1 MRKVRKEAGV
11 AVEVVIPMLGVTV
24 ENGKIVEW
32 LKTEGDPVEKGE
44 SLFIVEADKVTTEV
58 ESPATGILAKIL
70 LPEGEEVPVLT
81 VVGLITEPGEA
92 IPDAYLPPGA
102 SGGVP
107 SKGSK
112 ATETGEQV
120 DFAEDAPA
128 TQTALSGPVRIVP
141 AARKL
146 AQDRGL
152 DLHSLLPSGPENV
165 ITYDDVVKADAPS
178 DDAVPQRIST
188 LARRQAEAHGV
199 STDAIKGTG
208 VRGRIMRSD
217 VTAAADTVRLE
228 RKVSRSAAEVD
239 ATFGSVIPMDS
250 MRQTIARRLAGSAFT
265 APHVAFYT
273 DVHMDPLL
281 QYRKSI
287 LNAFEKHYDLR
298 PSINDFLIKAVALT
312 IREFPLLNGMLKD
325 DGIHVLPNINVGL
338 AVAIPNGLVVPAITD
353 ADQCG
358 LKGIVQQRSDLVGR
372 ALKGQ
377 LSMDEMERG
386 TFTISS
392 LAQFD
397 ITFFTSILNPPQSGI
412 LSVGKT
418 RDELYL
424 VDGEVKVRHVA
435 TMGLAVDHRIIDGA
449 MAAGFVQGLKEKL
462 ETPAFTFMH
471 T

>member
-1 MRKVRKEAGV
+1 MAT
-11 AVEVVIPMLGVTV
+11 EVVIPMLGVTV

-32 LKTEGDPVEKGE
+32 LKNEGDPVEKGE

-58 ESPATGILAKIL
+58 ESPASGILAKIL
-70 LPEGEEVPVLT
+70 LAEGEEVPVLT
-81 VVGLITEPGEA
+81 VVALITEPGEA
-92 IPDAYLPPGA
+92 IPDNYSSPSTAGNVPGA
-102 SGGVP
+102 TP
-107 SKGSK
+107 STSIPEAGSQP
-112 ATETGEQV
+112 TYNTVVDESVTG
-120 DFAEDAPA
+120 PIK
-128 TQTALSGPVRIVP
+128 IVP

-152 DLHSLLPSGPENV
+152 ELHNIPPSGPEGV
-165 ITYDDVVKADAPS
+165 ITHNDVIKAADQQKVA
-178 DDAVPQRIST
+178 AQQRAST
-188 LARRQAEAHGV
+188 LARRQAEMSGV
-199 STDAIKGTG
+199 ALEEVEGTG
-208 VRGRIMRSD
+208 VRGRIMRAD
-217 VTAAADTVRLE
+217 VTAAAGKAAASYRT
-228 RKVSRSAAEVD
+228 SAADVD
-239 ATFGSVIPMDS
+239 TSFGTVIPMDG
-250 MRQTIARRLAGSAFT
+250 MRQTIARRLSSSAFT

-273 DVHMDPLL
+273 DVYMDPLL
-281 QYRKSI
+281 SYRKGV
-287 LNAFEKHYDLR
+287 LTPFEKQVGLR

-312 IREFPLLNGMLKD
+312 IREYPLLNGTLKE
-325 DGIHVLPNINVGL
+325 DGIHVLPNINIGL

-358 LKGIVQQRSDLVGR
+358 LAEIVRQRSDLVPR

-377 LSMDEMERG
+377 LTMEEMERG
-386 TFTISS
+386 SFTISS
-392 LAQFD
+392 LAQYE

-418 RDELYL
+418 RDELHL

-449 MAAGFVQGLKEKL
+449 MAAGFVQCLKEKL